1 MHVKINY
8 ANRRIIYRGIISRDG
23 ETIGDA
29 VMPC

>member
-1 MHVKINY
+1 MLHRVNF
-8 ANRRIIYRGIISRDG
+8 ANRRIIYQGVISRDG